1 MQNLIPTLIND
12 NNNNLSVE
20 QKLLQNYSTGGSDIP
35 PLKSYSSPHYSAP
48 IFHSP
53 SPVSSSKDLL
63 INYAPNYHQN
73 QETQFMNN
81 RTTHLNQHQQI
92 RNMSPCLPSIMDQLN
107 SFVKSKAP
115 TLSSTPVQKII
126 SQPADQEQPI
136 DLSAK
141 KPTFLVE
148 PTLSNRPKANDHLLE
163 ESINSSISKSTPQIV
178 KQSINFDKQKVYDN
192 IMPPLNHNSIIKGHQ
207 LYQNVRSEEF
217 AHLAPGVHTPH
228 SLPRNVQNM
237 LNNRNDE
244 RLNIS
249 SLSNPSSSSSS
260 TLTPTKTV
268 INNKTF
274 PEILG
279 KSTCPTCMKQFSKP
293 EQLSLH
299 FKIHSFERLFRC
311 EPCAVSFRTKGHL
324 QKHTRSVSHI
334 NKLNMSIT
342 FGRPSS
348 DNPRPFKCSDC
359 KIAFRIHGH
368 LAKHLRAKMHIM
380 KLECLGKLPFGM
392 FAEMERNN
400 INFSQIDTTDCVKAL
415 ETLQALAQKLYDP
428 RQVCWKDMS
437 SLVENGATAN
447 QDDSDLPIIE
457 EDIDVI
463 EDLDDSLS
471 EDHQEDEEDQ
481 SKTIMKTKAKSSN
494 DQTREIIKT
503 PITNTSSSTTI
514 SKNGNITS
522 TRSNTCYLCGQVFK
536 GVKFLQVH
544 LYCEHPE
551 LMGNVHNNS
560 SPDTTTAKV

>member
-1 MQNLIPTLIND
+1 MPALIND
-12 NNNNLSVE
+12 NNNNLSV
-20 QKLLQNYSTGGSDIP
+20 QKLFQNYHSTVSTDIP
-35 PLKSYSSPHYSAP
+35 PLKSYSSPHYSAS
-48 IFHSP
+48 IYHSP
-53 SPVSSSKDLL
+53 APSPITISKDLF
-63 INYAPNYHQN
+63 IDYAHKYHQN
-73 QETQFMNN
+73 QETQFLDNKA
-81 RTTHLNQHQQI
+81 THLSQHQQLQ
-92 RNMSPCLPSIMDQLN
+92 NMSPSLPPIMEQLN
-107 SFVKSKAP
+107 SFVKSKASI
-115 TLSSTPVQKII
+115 SSTPTQKII
-126 SQPADQEQPI
+126 SELADQEQPI

-141 KPTFLVE
+141 KS
-148 PTLSNRPKANDHLLE
+148 TLSNIPKTDNHLLE
-163 ESINSSISKSTPQIV
+163 ESNNSPISKLSPKIV
-178 KQSINFDKQKVYDN
+178 EQSLTFDKQKIYEN
-192 IMPPLNHNSIIKGHQ
+192 MPSLNHNSIIKGHQ

-228 SLPRNVQNM
+228 SLPRNIQNM
-237 LNNRNDE
+237 LHNKNEE
-244 RLNIS
+244 RSNIS
-249 SLSNPSSSSSS
+249 SFSSQTSLPATSI
-260 TLTPTKTV
+260 TPVKT

-274 PEILG
+274 PEIMG

-400 INFSQIDTTDCVKAL
+400 INLSLIDTTDCVKAL

-428 RQVCWKDMS
+428 RQFCWKNMS
-437 SLVENGATAN
+437 SLVENGTTVN
-447 QDDSDLPIIE
+447 HDDSDLPIID
-457 EDIDVI
+457 EDIDLI
-463 EDLDDSLS
+463 EEDLNDSLS
-471 EDHQEDEEDQ
+471 EDQEDQENRG
-481 SKTIMKTKAKSSN
+481 KKILKPPTKSNN
-494 DQTREIIKT
+494 DQTEEIIKT
-503 PITNTSSSTTI
+503 PIDNSNSNATL

-522 TRSNTCYLCGQVFK
+522 TRSNTCHLCGQIFK

-551 LMGNVHNNS
+551 LMANVHNSSNETNS
-560 SPDTTTAKV
+560 AKV